1 MEVDNAK
8 DLDNVMPMY
17 NSMGYDDNY
26 EKTSG
31 NLWQYH

>member
-8 DLDNVMPMY
+8 DLDNVMSMY
-17 NSMGYDDNY
+17 NIIGYDDNY
-26 EKTSG
+26 EKTSR